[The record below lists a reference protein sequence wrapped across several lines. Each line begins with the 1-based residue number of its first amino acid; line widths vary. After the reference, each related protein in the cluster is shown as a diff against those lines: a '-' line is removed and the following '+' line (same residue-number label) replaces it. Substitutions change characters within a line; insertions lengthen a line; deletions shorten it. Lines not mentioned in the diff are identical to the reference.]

1 LIHIWENEMG
11 RWDGIDEFVAV
22 ATHGSFA
29 AAATAL
35 GLSRSHMSRA
45 VAELEDRLQV
55 LLLRTTRKVRLTA
68 SGEVFLRMLAA
79 CYPTGMKSSP

>member
-1 LIHIWENEMG
+1 MG

-35 GLSRSHMSRA
+35 G
-45 VAELEDRLQV
+45 
-55 LLLRTTRKVRLTA
+55 
-68 SGEVFLRMLAA
+68 GFPAA
-79 CYPTGMKSSP
+79 I